1 MSVKVKLDGFVQVKY
16 IKSYI
21 YLLFFEESKF
31 LFLLDFVKFE
41 ICIMLVLKILINII
55 FDRIRENVG
64 ERNERDDLSKLKYY
78 YLLDRKI
85 IYNLKKIIV
94 DLFVMRYFDDVI
106 LIFLKV
112 NELRNEIYNLVLVY
126 KQQNIDDLLIGL
138 QKEDFMFVIMI
149 K

>member
-1 MSVKVKLDGFVQVKY
+1 M
-16 IKSYI
+16 
-21 YLLFFEESKF
+21 
-31 LFLLDFVKFE
+31 FLLDFVKFE

-55 FDRIRENVG
+55 FDRIWENVG
-64 ERNERDDLSKLKYY
+64 ECNECDDLSKLKYY

-126 KQQNIDDLLIGL
+126 K
-138 QKEDFMFVIMI
+138 
-149 K
+149 

>member
-1 MSVKVKLDGFVQVKY
+1 M
-16 IKSYI
+16 
-21 YLLFFEESKF
+21 
-31 LFLLDFVKFE
+31 
-41 ICIMLVLKILINII
+41 
-55 FDRIRENVG
+55 DRIWKNVG
-64 ERNERDDLSKLKYY
+64 ECNEYDDIIKLKYY

-126 KQQNIDDLLIGL
+126 K
-138 QKEDFMFVIMI
+138 
-149 K
+149 